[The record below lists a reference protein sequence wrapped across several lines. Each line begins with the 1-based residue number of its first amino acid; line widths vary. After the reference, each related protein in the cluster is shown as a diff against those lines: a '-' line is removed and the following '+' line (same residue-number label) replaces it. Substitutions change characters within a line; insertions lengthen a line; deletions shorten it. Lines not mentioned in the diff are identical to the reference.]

1 MIPRRRILCAW
12 LALLCALVGV
22 VRLFAMP
29 PLSVSATDHPAQPD
43 SLRYPV
49 QPTAPESYEWLEQE
63 SALDLRT
70 PSVVT
75 HEFVYNPATGL
86 YLLVTKVGGKQV
98 GTPIP
103 YTLEQYVAYVE
114 RNGVQNYFLER
125 AAQDEKEQQ
134 GKGFNPFDFGFE
146 LGPAEKIFGPGGVR
160 VRTQG
165 SAEVS
170 MGVKS
175 NATDNPSIP
184 IRSRRH
190 TFFDFDQKIQANV
203 QASVGTKLNF
213 NLNYNTQATFDFDS
227 KKLKLAYEGEED
239 DIIKVLEAGNVSLQ
253 SKNSLIQ
260 GGASLFGI
268 HSKLQ
273 FGKLDVD
280 FVVSQQEAETKRVS
294 TDRGAQTT
302 PFEFSANQYDENRHF
317 YLGHYFRDHYNKAM
331 STLPFISSGVKINR
345 IEVWVTNKRGNFDEA
360 RNIVAFTDMGE
371 AERVTARGV
380 TTNGSTQGLPANQAN
395 SLYSWLLGQPALRQ
409 VDQVS
414 QMLEGQLRGGVD
426 YAKIESARRLNANE
440 YRINDQLGTLSL
452 QVRLQPD
459 EVVGVAFEY
468 TYQGKVYQVGE
479 FSSDRSD
486 RTADNLFVKLLKGSS
501 MTPTAPYWQF
511 MMRNVYSLGSSVYNL
526 KAEHFKLD
534 VFYRNDS
541 TGTAVPYIN
550 EGKVAGQLLT
560 RVLGMDRLDSR
571 NEPHPDGVFDFVPG
585 FTVDA
590 ERGLVIFTS
599 TEPFGSYLA
608 EQIGDPAIAERYVY
622 REIYD
627 TTMVAAQQ
635 VAERDK
641 FILRGEYQAANSGQ
655 ISLGAMNVTPGS
667 VRVTAGG
674 ATLVENVD
682 YTVNYAM
689 GTVTILNEAILNS
702 GTRVDVSL
710 ENRGFLNLQRKTVL
724 GLDLNY
730 HFTPDLTL
738 GGTFMYLSEM
748 PLTAKPVM
756 GRESMQNSLWGLN
769 LSWRTESQWLT
780 RILDYIPLLDLTKPS
795 EVALNMEF
803 AHLIPGH
810 YEGRYTKGHS
820 YIDDFETS
828 QSSIDLLN
836 PYAWMLSSTPWH
848 DPADGAAD
856 LFPEARLVNDLRYG
870 NRRALLNWFY
880 IDPMLNRA
888 GSSLTPSYLR
898 NNPDMLSNHYSRE
911 VRMSELFPYRD
922 ENFAQQSYLQTLCL
936 AYYPDERG
944 PYNVN
949 SDQVGSDGKLMNPT
963 ENWGGM
969 MRKIDQSD
977 FEAANIEY
985 IEFWMMDPFIYPE
998 TAPTSGKLFFNL
1010 GEVSEEVLKDEKKF
1024 FENGM
1029 PLNDDPSA
1037 TIETV
1042 WGRVPIRQTAG
1053 YSFDNAAGARSKQDV
1068 GFNGLSS
1075 EQEKTFPA
1083 YADYLSAIRGKV
1095 SGEVLEQWQGDPMS
1109 PLNDPAGDSF
1119 RHYRDE
1125 RYDQLQA
1132 PILERYKY
1140 YNGVEGNSA
1149 EATNETGS
1157 YSVAS
1162 RVVPDVE
1169 DINQDNTLNEQESY
1183 FEYELALSPAEMQ
1196 VGHNYIVDERSVNVK
1211 LANGKQETVKWYQFK
1226 IPVREPTRRVGGIAD
1241 LKSIR
1246 FMRLYLTQWDKPVVL
1261 RFGTFK
1267 MVRGEWRQYDRPLH
1281 APSVTPISNGTM
1293 EVNTVNI
1300 EENGDR
1306 KPINYILPPGV
1317 SRSVSP
1323 SQAQAIRQNE
1333 QALSLRIK
1341 RLAPGDARAV
1351 YKNTGLDLRR
1361 YKRIELFVHAEELP
1375 EEGTPTGNGEM
1386 TAFLR
1391 LGTDYTNNYY
1401 EYSVPLELTPFGTYS
1416 DNAKDR
1422 EMVWPRDNKVDF
1434 RFDLLTGLK
1443 MKRNAA
1449 QANGETDLY
1458 TPYSVPDAERPRNTI
1473 TVMGNPSLSN
1483 VKTIMIGVRNSA
1495 GQIKSAEIWVNELR
1509 LSEYQ
1514 EQGGWATN
1522 ADLQVQLSDLGSFN
1536 ARGSYRTAGFGA
1548 LDQSLAQRQ
1557 LEDTGFLN
1565 LSTQVELGKF
1575 FPEKAKV
1582 RIPLYYS
1589 YQNEVIR
1596 PQYNPLDQ
1604 DLLLTEALDNA
1615 ANESVRDSI
1624 KTMALTRTQAHALSL
1639 SNVGVNI
1646 QSKTPMP
1653 YDPANFTFGYSR
1665 SWDEKNSPEIVYD
1678 RNRTWQAT
1686 AQYQYT
1692 PVVAPWK
1699 PFTKLQQGKGSS
1711 EAIRTVTSTLR
1722 AYQINYLPSR
1732 LAFNSS
1738 ILRNYSEH
1746 QVRNLM
1752 PGGGAMTDWSLPATF
1767 VQNFVWQRAA
1777 NIVWNPTTNLKLSFN
1792 SGTNARI
1799 VEPHVQVNRELA
1811 PDDYTLW
1818 RDSVWQSIRSWGLPM
1833 QYNQTA
1839 NATYTLPLALI
1850 PFMDFVSATAT
1861 YMASYNWDRGALTQ
1875 QGASMGNVVRNQMK
1889 LDGRVNILF
1898 QTLYRKFDWYKDYE
1912 KRQNK
1917 SNNRDNRSASRR
1929 DARVS
1934 RPDQEPADKAP
1945 EASQRK
1951 KPAPLRFTKEVV
1963 LRPDTT
1969 ITINHQ
1975 LGSAKPEVTA
1985 KDSLGHNYPVKYAV
1999 VNPNSITVT
2008 GTDSVTIRLNVYAA
2022 DKAREMRMER
2032 VYPYIDAG
2040 ISLLTF
2046 LRDISLTYTRTSSLH
2061 LPGFLPDI
2069 KAAGGQGYPM
2079 QGVMAPGLAFAFGF
2093 TDNDFVREAAQR
2105 GWLLKQ
2111 AENINPAMYSL
2122 AEDATARLNLEP
2134 LKDLKVTLTWDY
2146 HTNRAVQTQYM
2157 FEGAPETYSGTF
2169 TAGTIGLKGF
2179 FASANA
2185 SDGYKTSTFD
2195 NLLSYQQEMVQRLTN
2210 QYSAIAGA
2218 DAPEVRPNSPDVLI
2232 PAFIAAY
2239 TARGLDGATPF
2250 HSIWRT
2256 LPNWSITYTGLTK
2269 IPVLADLF
2277 RNFSL
2282 SHTYRNSYSVANYNS
2297 FISWQPIAQEQRMG
2311 YIEMP
2316 ADDATGGA
2324 NGMRRVAS
2332 SPYDITQVSIRES
2345 FAPLIGVE
2353 ITLQNGLGFNTR
2365 WNKSR
2370 DLMLN
2375 LTSFQVIENSRNEIS
2390 VGINYKVDDFS
2401 KLIGI
2406 KRRAPQR
2413 TGAQAQGG
2421 HKENPLFASG
2431 GAMTLRCEYSYN
2443 HSSMLIRKIQEAFT
2457 QATNGN
2463 VAHVI
2468 KLSADY
2474 ALSRMLTIRGYFDW
2488 NMNHPLVSTASFP
2501 VNNTSFGVALRIS
2514 LTQQ

>member
-1 MIPRRRILCAW
+1 MIPRRRILLAW
-12 LALLCALVGV
+12 LALLCASVGV
-22 VRLFAMP
+22 VRLFATPYSSLPIAILKVSTVP
-29 PLSVSATDHPAQPD
+29 PPQD

-49 QPTAPESYEWLEQE
+49 QTTSPESYQWLEHQ
-63 SALDLRT
+63 SAIDLRT

-75 HEFVYNPATGL
+75 HEFVYNSITGL
-86 YLLVTKVGGKQV
+86 YLLVSKVGGKQI

-103 YTLEQYVAYVE
+103 YTLEQYIAYIN
-114 RNGVQNYFLER
+114 RNGVHNYFLEQAR
-125 AAQDEKEQQ
+125 LDDKAQQ
-134 GKGFNPFDFGFE
+134 GKSFNPFDFGFE

-239 DIIKVLEAGNVSLQ
+239 DIIKVLEVGNVSLQ
-253 SKNSLIQ
+253 PKNSLIQ
-260 GGASLFGI
+260 GGASLFGL

-280 FVVSQQEAETKRVS
+280 LVASQQEAETKRVS
-294 TDRGAQTT
+294 TDRGAQTKT
-302 PFEFSANQYDENRHF
+302 FEFSANQYDANRHF
-317 YLGHYFRDHYNKAM
+317 YLGHYFREHYDGAIE
-331 STLPFISSGVKINR
+331 TLPFISSGVKINR

-360 RNIVAFTDMGE
+360 RNIVAFTDLGE
-371 AERVTARGV
+371 AKRVVANGV

-395 SLYSWLLGQPALRQ
+395 SLYNWLLGQPSLRQ

-414 QMLEGQLRGGVD
+414 QILENQMRGGLD
-426 YAKIESARRLNANE
+426 YAKIESARRLNTNE
-440 YRINDQLGTLSL
+440 YRLNDQLGTLSL

-486 RTADNLFVKLLKGSS
+486 RTADNLFVKLLKGAS
-501 MTPTAPYWQF
+501 MTPTAPYWSF
-511 MMRNVYSLGSSVYNL
+511 MMRNVYSLGNSVYNL
-526 KAEHFKLD
+526 KSEHFKLD

-541 TGTAVPYIN
+541 TGTALPYIN
-550 EGKVAGQLLT
+550 EGKIAGKLLT
-560 RVLGMDRLDSR
+560 RVLGMDRLDTR
-571 NEPHPDGVFDFVPG
+571 NEPYPDGIFDFVPG

-608 EQIGDPAIAERYVY
+608 KQIDNPAIAERYVY

-641 FILRGEYQAANSGQ
+641 FILQGEYQAANSGE
-655 ISLGAMNVTPGS
+655 ISLGAMNVTRGS

-689 GTVTILNEAILNS
+689 GTVTILNESILNS

-710 ENRGFLNLQRKTVL
+710 ENKGFLNLQRKTVL
-724 GLDLNY
+724 GLDMNY
-730 HFTPDLTL
+730 HFTPNLTL
-738 GGTFMYLSEM
+738 GGTLMYLSEM
-748 PLTAKPVM
+748 PLTAKPAM
-756 GRESMQNSLWGLN
+756 GRESMQNVLWGLN
-769 LSWRTESQWLT
+769 LSWRSESQWLT
-780 RILDYIPLLDLTKPS
+780 HVLDYIPLLDLTKPS
-795 EVALNMEF
+795 EIALNMEF

-848 DPADGAAD
+848 DAADGVAD
-856 LFPEARLVNDLRYG
+856 LFPEARTVNDIRYG
-870 NRRALLNWFY
+870 NHRALLNWFH
-880 IDPMLNRA
+880 IDPMLNRS
-888 GSSLTPSYLR
+888 GSSLTPAYLR
-898 NNPDMLSNHYSRE
+898 NNPNMLSNHYSRE
-911 VRMSELFPYRD
+911 VRTSELFPYRD

-944 PYNVN
+944 PYNLN
-949 SDQVGSDGKLMNPT
+949 SEQMGSDGKLLNPQ
-963 ENWGGM
+963 ENWGGI

-985 IEFWMMDPFIYPE
+985 LEFWMMDPFIYLE
-998 TAPTSGKLFFNL
+998 AAPTSGKLYFNL
-1010 GEVSEEVLKDEKKF
+1010 GEISEEVLKDEKKF

-1029 PLNDDPSA
+1029 PLNEDPTA
-1037 TIETV
+1037 TVETV

-1053 YSFDNAAGARSKQDV
+1053 YSFDNAAGARVKQDV

-1075 EQEKTFPA
+1075 EEEKNFPA
-1083 YADYLSAIRGKV
+1083 YANYISAIRSKV
-1095 SGEVLEQWQGDPMS
+1095 NGTVLEQWQGDTMS
-1109 PLNDPAGDSF
+1109 PLNDPAGDNF

-1125 RYDQLQA
+1125 LYDQLQSS
-1132 PILERYKY
+1132 ILGRYKY
-1140 YNGVEGNSA
+1140 YNGIEGNSA
-1149 EATNETGS
+1149 EATNETGA

-1169 DINQDNTLNEQESY
+1169 DINQDNTLNEQERY
-1183 FEYELALSPAEMQ
+1183 FEYELSLSPAKMQ

-1211 LANGKQETVKWYQFK
+1211 LANGKQETIKWYQFK

-1281 APSVTPISNGTM
+1281 APSVNPISNGTI

-1333 QALSLRIK
+1333 QSLSLRIK
-1341 RLAPGDARAV
+1341 QLAPGDARAV

-1361 YKRIELFVHAEELP
+1361 YKRIELFIHAEELQ
-1375 EEGTPTGNGEM
+1375 EEGTPTRDGEM

-1391 LGTDYTNNYY
+1391 LGSDYTNNYY

-1422 EMVWPRDNKVDF
+1422 ELVWPESNKVDF
-1434 RFDLLTGLK
+1434 RFDRLTGLK
-1443 MKRNAA
+1443 MRRNTA

-1458 TPYSVPDAERPRNTI
+1458 TPYSIPDAERPRNTI

-1495 GQIKSAEIWVNELR
+1495 GQIKSAEIWLNELR

-1514 EQGGWATN
+1514 EHGGWATN

-1548 LDQSLAQRQ
+1548 LDQSLSQRH

-1575 FPEKAKV
+1575 FPERAKV
-1582 RIPLYYS
+1582 HIPLYYS
-1589 YQNEVIR
+1589 YQDEVIR

-1604 DLLLTEALDNA
+1604 DLLLK
-1615 ANESVRDSI
+1615 ESLAKAPTDAVRDSI
-1624 KTMALTRTQAHALSL
+1624 QTMSLTRTQAHALSL

-1646 QSKTPMP
+1646 QSKNPMP
-1653 YDPANFTFGYSR
+1653 YDPANFTLGYSM
-1665 SWDEKNSPEIVYD
+1665 SWDEKNSPGVVYD
-1678 RNRTWQAT
+1678 RNSTWQAS

-1692 PVVAPWK
+1692 PVAIPWK
-1699 PFTKLQQGKGSS
+1699 PFAGVPQGK
-1711 EAIRTVTSTLR
+1711 ETTDVIRTVTSTLR
-1722 AYQINYLPSR
+1722 SYQINYLPSR
-1732 LAFNSS
+1732 LVFNSS

-1746 QVRNLM
+1746 QVRNFI
-1752 PGGGAMTDWSLPATF
+1752 PGERTIANWSLPATF
-1767 VQNFVWQRAA
+1767 VQNFVWQRGA

-1799 VEPHVQVNRELA
+1799 VEPHVQVNRQLA
-1811 PDDYTLW
+1811 PDDYILW
-1818 RDSVWQSIRSWGLPM
+1818 RDSVWQSIRDWGLPM
-1833 QYNQTA
+1833 QYNQTT
-1839 NATYTLPLALI
+1839 NVTYTLPLALI
-1850 PFMDFVSATAT
+1850 PLMDFVSATTT
-1861 YMASYNWDRGALTQ
+1861 YIASYNWDRGATTQ
-1875 QGASMGNVVRNQMK
+1875 RGISMGNVARNQMK
-1889 LDGRVNILF
+1889 LDGRVNLLF
-1898 QTLYRKFDWYKDYE
+1898 QTLYKKFDWYKEYE
-1912 KRQNK
+1912 KRRSK
-1917 SNNRDNRSASRR
+1917 SNRNNSGRTRNTSKSPTRNSEELQAPRSKST
-1929 DARVS
+1929 
-1934 RPDQEPADKAP
+1934 
-1945 EASQRK
+1945 
-1951 KPAPLRFTKEVV
+1951 PLRFTKEVI

-1969 ITINHQ
+1969 ITITHQ
-1975 LGSAKPEVTA
+1975 LGSSKPEVTA
-1985 KDSLGHNYPVKYAV
+1985 KDTLGLNYPIKYTV
-1999 VNPNSITVT
+1999 VNPNSISVT
-2008 GTDSVTIRLNVYAA
+2008 GTDSVTIRVNIYAA
-2022 DKAREMRMER
+2022 DKAREMRMEQF
-2032 VYPYIDAG
+2032 YPYIDAS
-2040 ISLLTF
+2040 ISLLT
-2046 LRDISLTYTRTSSLH
+2046 LVRDLSISYTRTTSLH

-2069 KAAGGQGYPM
+2069 KGAGGQGYPTP
-2079 QGVMAPGLAFAFGF
+2079 GVMSPGLAFAFGF
-2093 TDNDFVREAAQR
+2093 ADNEFVHQAAER
-2105 GWLLKQ
+2105 GWLIKQ
-2111 AENINPAMYSL
+2111 SENINPAMYSIT
-2122 AEDATARLNLEP
+2122 EDATARLNLEP
-2134 LKDLKVTLTWDY
+2134 MKDLKMTLTWDY
-2146 HTNRAVQTQYM
+2146 HTNRSIQTQYM

-2169 TAGTIGLKGF
+2169 SAGTIGLKGF
-2179 FASANA
+2179 FARANA
-2185 SDGYKTSTFD
+2185 SDGYKASTFD
-2195 NLLSYQQEMVQRLTN
+2195 NLLSYQQEMVQRLTD
-2210 QYSAIAGA
+2210 QYNALAGA

-2232 PAFIAAY
+2232 PAFLAAY
-2239 TARGLDGATPF
+2239 TARGLEGASPF

-2256 LPNWSITYTGLTK
+2256 LPNWSITYTGLSQV
-2269 IPVLADLF
+2269 PVLTELF
-2277 RNFSL
+2277 RNFSI
-2282 SHTYRNSYSVANYNS
+2282 SHTYRNSYRVANFNS
-2297 FISWQPIAQEQRMG
+2297 FISWHPISTQQKLG

-2316 ADDATGGA
+2316 AEDKTGGSTE
-2324 NGMRRVAS
+2324 MRRVAS
-2332 SPYDITQVSIRES
+2332 SPYDISQVSIRES
-2345 FAPLIGVE
+2345 FTPLVGIE
-2353 ITLQNGLGFNTR
+2353 MTLKSGLGLNMR

-2390 VGINYKVDDFS
+2390 LGLNYKIDDFS

-2406 KRRAPQR
+2406 KHRAPQR
-2413 TGAQAQGG
+2413 ETTQTNNKAGSA
-2421 HKENPLFASG
+2421 LFTSG
-2431 GAMTLRCEYSYN
+2431 GAMTIRCEYSYN
-2443 HSSMLIRKIQEAFT
+2443 HSSMLIRKIQETFT

-2501 VNNTSFGVALRIS
+2501 VNNTAFGVALRIS
-2514 LTQQ
+2514 LTQ